1 MVQLR
6 KSSEIYKSNFLEKI
20 TVDEIGQDEMGIDKI
35 EEVEMGS
42 R

>member
-6 KSSEIYKSNFLEKI
+6 KCSEIYNTNFLEKI
-20 TVDEIGQDEMGIDKI
+20 KVDEIRPDDMGIDKI